1 MIVQINN
8 TNTKAV
14 VSGHVFKYDCPDRV
28 DYGVN
33 NGSNAGKFDAVI
45 KSGHRGKDTDKQDDN
60 SLSGHVSGHRCPDNN
75 GDIDERMND
84 YIIEFQY
91 ITTNESDNRNE
102 SGHLSGHE
110 CPDKSQNN
118 GINGQSGQNVV
129 GESDGVR

>member
-1 MIVQINN
+1 
-8 TNTKAV
+8 
-14 VSGHVFKYDCPDRV
+14 
-28 DYGVN
+28 
-33 NGSNAGKFDAVI
+33 
-45 KSGHRGKDTDKQDDN
+45 
-60 SLSGHVSGHRCPDNN
+60 
-75 GDIDERMND
+75 MND